1 MTIFLERAYTCR
13 AFPTGP
19 FHIPVLR
26 GGEMAKTT
34 ITGNVDKKPVSQATQ
49 TKVQDALKSALK
61 SELIGPTHHIEFT
74 HINIVWDEAV

>member
-1 MTIFLERAYTCR
+1 
-13 AFPTGP
+13 
-19 FHIPVLR
+19 
-26 GGEMAKTT
+26 MAKTT